1 MLLLSAN
8 ETRLLRM
15 ELGILFINDIEIVVN
30 IKTTPFFNFTTYL
43 VAEVM
48 PEV

>member
-1 MLLLSAN
+1 MFLLSAN
-8 ETRLLRM
+8 ETRLLKM

-30 IKTTPFFNFTTYL
+30 IKTTSIFNFTTYL
-43 VAEVM
+43 GAEVM